1 MKTKDQRN
9 CLYRPFAALMDVFGL
24 FLPFTMPLTGVLIM
38 MQSLTPMLT
47 GAILGAEKVM
57 SLRIQHIRK
66 LETLMA

>member
-38 MQSLTPMLT
+38 TQSLTPMLT
-47 GAILGAEKVM
+47 GAILGA
-57 SLRIQHIRK
+57 
-66 LETLMA
+66 